1 MSCYVICREDT
12 RSDGSKGKYV
22 LATSR
27 SFDTWREALEYS
39 DTVNPSREPK
49 VLADQEGIG
58 KVIRNCLKEED

>member
-27 SFDTWREALEYS
+27 SFDDWYDAKEYS
-39 DTVNPSREPK
+39 DTIDPSREAK
-49 VLADQEGIG
+49 VLLDQEGCIAEFG
-58 KVIRNCLKEED
+58 R

>member
-27 SFDTWREALEYS
+27 AFDTWDDAEEYS
-39 DTVNPSREPK
+39 DTVDTSREPK
-49 VLADQEGIG
+49 VLADQNGCIVEF
-58 KVIRNCLKEED
+58 C